1 MDKST
6 HAVRAEHWRN
16 IILQCQQ
23 RPVGMSAK
31 QWLKENGISEQS
43 YYLWQRKFRKQ
54 IYDSINTSSLPAVQ
68 NENELSFAE
77 FKIQEQT
84 APIRESFVDGFKPAA
99 MIKGTH
105 VTVAL
110 TNDISDSLL
119 CRILQEVSH
128 A

>member
-23 RPVGMSAK
+23 RPAGMSAK

-77 FKIQEQT
+77 FKMQEQ
-84 APIRESFVDGFKPAA
+84 AVQAREPFTDGFAPTA
-99 MIKGTH
+99 MIKGTY
-105 VTVAL
+105 VTIAL

-119 CRILQEVSH
+119 GRILQEVSH